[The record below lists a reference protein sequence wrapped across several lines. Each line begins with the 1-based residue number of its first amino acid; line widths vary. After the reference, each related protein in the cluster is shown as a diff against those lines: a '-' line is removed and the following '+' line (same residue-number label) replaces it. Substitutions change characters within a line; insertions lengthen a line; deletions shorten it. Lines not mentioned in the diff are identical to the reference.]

1 MESHLVELFRH
12 NRWANLKLLDWCAG
26 VDPALLEIPA
36 PGTFGRADQTL
47 VHLTGAEER
56 YIEYLTGEMMPDDQR
71 LDFRAPF
78 PGFEVLRPRL
88 EASGDRLIKLAAST
102 PFERVLRGKR
112 LDGTPYA
119 LRATTVLIQAITH
132 SCEHRAHVMTAI
144 SSHGVEAPELDGWLY
159 GEEHFEVD
167 AAGA

>member
-1 MESHLVELFRH
+1 MGSHLVELFRY

-47 VHLTGAEER
+47 VHLVGAEER
-56 YIEYLTGEMMPDDQR
+56 YIEYLTEELMPADQR

-78 PGFEVLRPRL
+78 PGFDVLRARM
-88 EASGDRLIKLAAST
+88 EASGDRLIELAASM
-102 PFERVLRGKR
+102 PFDRVLRGER
-112 LDGTPYA
+112 LGGTLYPV
-119 LRATTVLIQAITH
+119 RATTLLIQAITH

-144 SSHGVEAPELDGWLY
+144 SQHGVEAPELDGWLY
-159 GEEHFEVD
+159 GEEHLPV
-167 AAGA
+167 GA